1 MPATFDLPV
10 PEDVQLRPL
19 SYSMMGRVSEAVS
32 VKRGALFQVLRLA
45 EQNRN
50 TGDVATRQHYED
62 LVVRIKEALNIR

>member
-1 MPATFDLPV
+1 
-10 PEDVQLRPL
+10 
-19 SYSMMGRVSEAVS
+19 MMGRVSEAVS